1 MKFYP
6 AELPLPLQSGY
17 TSQHRPNMIRTQM
30 ADGYTRQRLIN
41 QGAPDTVQA
50 QLIIDES
57 QYRDMLTWY
66 KADIRSGQDWFVMPL
81 LRESAGDSAT
91 EYRCVRMQGGEF
103 SAAVVSTN
111 QHRGTIYRISLTLD
125 VSNTIVDD
133 GSWEDHY
140 VPDVSVGGE
149 VGALSNEEGSRIADI
164 DSVIEEDADTGA
176 GIGNVT
182 TTESA
187 GTYDEV

>member
-81 LRESAGDSAT
+81 LRENSGDSHI
-91 EYRCVRMQGGEF
+91 EYRYVRMQGGEF

-111 QHRGTIYRISLTLD
+111 PHRGTIYRISLTLD

-140 VPDVSVGGE
+140 LPDVSVGGE

>member
-140 VPDVSVGGE
+140 LPQGSTDDEFGLAE
-149 VGALSNEEGSRIADI
+149 TTEGARIADI
-164 DSVIEEDADTGA
+164 DSVIEEDIDTGA
-176 GIGNVT
+176 GIGTAT

>member
-6 AELPLPLQSGY
+6 AGLPLPLQSGY

-50 QLIIDES
+50 QLIIDET

-81 LRESAGDSAT
+81 LRENSGDSHI
-91 EYRCVRMQGGEF
+91 EYRYVRMQGGEF

-111 QHRGTIYRISLTLD
+111 PQRGTIYRISLTLD
-125 VSNTIVDD
+125 VSNTVVDD

-140 VPDVSVGGE
+140 LPAGSTDDEFGFAE
-149 VGALSNEEGSRIADI
+149 TTEGARIADI
-164 DSVIEEDADTGA
+164 DSVIEEDVDTGA
-176 GIGNVT
+176 GIGTAT

-187 GTYDEV
+187 STWDEV

>member
-111 QHRGTIYRISLTLD
+111 PHRVLRC
-125 VSNTIVDD
+125 
-133 GSWEDHY
+133 
-140 VPDVSVGGE
+140 GG
-149 VGALSNEEGSRIADI
+149 I
-164 DSVIEEDADTGA
+164 D
-176 GIGNVT
+176 
-182 TTESA
+182 ESA
-187 GTYDEV
+187 PGDDLPHIAHSGREQYNRRRRQLGRPLLTRRQRRR

>member
-111 QHRGTIYRISLTLD
+111 PHRGTIYRISLTLD

-164 DSVIEEDADTGA
+164 DSVFEEDVDAGA

>member
-6 AELPLPLQSGY
+6 AGLPLPLQSGY

-50 QLIIDES
+50 QLIIDET

-81 LRESAGDSAT
+81 LRENSGDSHI
-91 EYRCVRMQGGEF
+91 EYRYVRMQGGEF

-111 QHRGTIYRISLTLD
+111 PQRGTIYRISLTLD
-125 VSNTIVDD
+125 ASNTIVDD

-140 VPDVSVGGE
+140 LPAGSADDEFGFAE
-149 VGALSNEEGSRIADI
+149 TTEGARIADI
-164 DSVIEEDADTGA
+164 DSVIEEDVDTGA
-176 GIGNVT
+176 GIGTAT
-182 TTESA
+182 TAESA
-187 GTYDEV
+187 SEYDEV

>member
-50 QLIIDES
+50 QFIIDEA

-111 QHRGTIYRISLTLD
+111 PHRGTIYRISLTLD

-140 VPDVSVGGE
+140 LPDVSVGGE
-149 VGALSNEEGSRIADI
+149 VGALSNGEGSRIADI
-164 DSVIEEDADTGA
+164 DSVIEEDVDTGA

-187 GTYDEV
+187 STWDEV

>member
-30 ADGYTRQRLIN
+30 ADGYTRQRLVN
-41 QGAPDTVQA
+41 QGAPDTIQA
-50 QLIIDES
+50 QILVDET

-111 QHRGTIYRISLTLD
+111 PQRGTIYRISLTLD
-125 VSNTIVDD
+125 ASNTIADD
-133 GSWEDHY
+133 GGWQGHY
-140 VPDVSVGGE
+140 LP
-149 VGALSNEEGSRIADI
+149 AGSTDDEFGLVLTTESARIADI
-164 DSVIEEDADTGA
+164 GGVIEEDVDTGA
-176 GIGNVT
+176 GIGTVT

>member
-6 AELPLPLQSGY
+6 AGLPLPLQAGY
-17 TSQHRPNMIRTQM
+17 TAQHKPNMIRTQM
-30 ADGYTRQRLIN
+30 ADGYTRQRLVN
-41 QGAPDTVQA
+41 QGAPDTIQA

-111 QHRGTIYRISLTLD
+111 PQRGTIYRISLTLD

-133 GSWEDHY
+133 GSWQDHY
-140 VPDVSVGGE
+140 LPQGSTDDEFGV
-149 VGALSNEEGSRIADI
+149 ALTTESARIADI
-164 DSVIEEDADTGA
+164 GSVIEEDVDTGA
-176 GIGNVT
+176 GIGTAT

-187 GTYDEV
+187 STYDEI

>member
-6 AELPLPLQSGY
+6 SNLPKPLQAGY
-17 TSQHRPNMIRTQM
+17 TAKHKGNILRTQM
-30 ADGYTRQRLIN
+30 ADGYARQRLVN
-41 QGAPDTVQA
+41 AGAPDELQIQILLPEA
-50 QLIIDES
+50 L
-57 QYRDMLTWY
+57 YREFLQWY
-66 KADIRSGQDWFVMPL
+66 KGDIQSGAEWYVMPL
-81 LRESAGDSAT
+81 LATDGDGAIQ
-91 EYRCVRMQGGEF
+91 YRCVRIQNGEF

-111 QHRGTIYRISLTLD
+111 ATLGTIYRLTMTLD
-125 VSNTIVDD
+125 ASNTVVDD

-140 VPDVSVGGE
+140 LP
-149 VGALSNEEGSRIADI
+149 AGSTDDEFGFAETVETARITDI
-164 DSVIEEDADTGA
+164 DSVIEEDVDTGA

>member
-111 QHRGTIYRISLTLD
+111 PQRGTIYRISLTLD

-140 VPDVSVGGE
+140 LPDVSVGGE
-149 VGALSNEEGSRIADI
+149 VGTLSNEEGSRIADI

>member
-41 QGAPDTVQA
+41 QGAPDTVQV

-111 QHRGTIYRISLTLD
+111 PHRGTIYRISLTLD

-140 VPDVSVGGE
+140 LPDVSVGGE
-149 VGALSNEEGSRIADI
+149 VGALSNAEGSRIADI

-187 GTYDEV
+187 SEYDEV

>member
-111 QHRGTIYRISLTLD
+111 PHRGTIYRISLTLD
-125 VSNTIVDD
+125 VSNTIVDN

-140 VPDVSVGGE
+140 LPDVSVGGE

-187 GTYDEV
+187 SEYDEV

>member
-111 QHRGTIYRISLTLD
+111 PQRGTIYRISLTLD
-125 VSNTIVDD
+125 ASNTIADD
-133 GSWEDHY
+133 GSWQDHY
-140 VPDVSVGGE
+140 LPDVSVGGE
-149 VGALSNEEGSRIADI
+149 VGTLSNEEGSRIADI

-182 TTESA
+182 TAESA

>member
-6 AELPLPLQSGY
+6 SNLPKPLQAGY
-17 TSQHRPNMIRTQM
+17 TAKHKSNILRTQM
-30 ADGYTRQRLIN
+30 ADGYARQRLVN
-41 QGAPDTVQA
+41 AGAPDELQIQILLPEA
-50 QLIIDES
+50 L
-57 QYRDMLTWY
+57 YREFLQWY
-66 KADIRSGQDWFVMPL
+66 KGDIQSGAEWYVMPL
-81 LRESAGDSAT
+81 LATDGDNAIQ
-91 EYRCVRMQGGEF
+91 YRYVRIQNGEF
-103 SAAVVSTN
+103 TAAVVSTN
-111 QHRGTIYRISLTLD
+111 AALGTIYRLTMTLD
-125 VSNTIVDD
+125 ASNTVVDD

-140 VPDVSVGGE
+140 LPDVSVGGE
-149 VGALSNEEGSRIADI
+149 VGTLSNEEGSRIADI

>member
-50 QLIIDES
+50 QLIIDET

-111 QHRGTIYRISLTLD
+111 PQRGTIYRISLTLD

-133 GSWEDHY
+133 GTWQDHY
-140 VPDVSVGGE
+140 LPPM
-149 VGALSNEEGSRIADI
+149 NEEFGRAETTEGARIADI
-164 DSVIEEDADTGA
+164 DNVIEEDVDTGA

-187 GTYDEV
+187 STYDEV